1 MCSMDNGPWWVMLTT
16 WVVVNLAQ
24 AVGFASRRNHGM
36 VVNNSLGVVIAVLAA
51 PASAALVGYARAGSP
66 WWLGPAVF
74 DRFDAL
80 ATVVALD
87 VGRAAVDVVERA
99 DIAMSGVR

>member
-1 MCSMDNGPWWVMLTT
+1 MTPPD
-16 WVVVNLAQ
+16 
-24 AVGFASRRNHGM
+24 
-36 VVNNSLGVVIAVLAA
+36 GVRSSPHAVLAA
-51 PASAALVGYARAGSP
+51 PASAALVGYARVGSP
-66 WWLGPAVF
+66 WGLGPAVF

-99 DIAMSGVR
+99 DIVMSGVR